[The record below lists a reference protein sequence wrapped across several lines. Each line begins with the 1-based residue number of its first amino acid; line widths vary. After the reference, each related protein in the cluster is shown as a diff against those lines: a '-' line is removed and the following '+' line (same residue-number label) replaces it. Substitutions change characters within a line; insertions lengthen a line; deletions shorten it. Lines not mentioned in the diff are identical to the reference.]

1 MGTSRPY
8 VKVCFDF
15 VTVPEIRGG
24 FKFNPAFLWN
34 EFSMCVS
41 TNLAKHMMTRKSS
54 PSVA

>member
-15 VTVPEIRGG
+15 VAVPEIRGG

-54 PSVA
+54 SSVA